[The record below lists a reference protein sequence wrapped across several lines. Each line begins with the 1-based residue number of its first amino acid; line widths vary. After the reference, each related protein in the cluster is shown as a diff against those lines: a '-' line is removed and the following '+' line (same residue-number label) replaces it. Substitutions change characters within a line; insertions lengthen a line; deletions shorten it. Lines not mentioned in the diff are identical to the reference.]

1 MRTRLG
7 LFLVVAGFG
16 GAALVQGVPM
26 ALAAGPRAAVLE
38 IDEPV
43 LRATA
48 RFLDCGVQK
57 ASDDGARVLVVTLDT
72 PGGLFDTTKDIVNS
86 ILDSP
91 VPVVVYVSPQGARAA
106 SAGTFITVAAHVAAM
121 SPVSTIGA
129 ATPMSKFGEIPTT
142 AEAKAIEDAVA
153 EFRSIAEARG
163 RNIEGLIATVRSAP
177 SYSASKALDNGVIE
191 IIATNVAD
199 LLAQLDGRT
208 VCIGKECTVT
218 DGRFEGGE
226 LLVLDTE
233 GLQTFSIEKTL
244 LESFLGFLANPTLL
258 SLLLTLGAIGVFIE
272 FVSGAGVLL
281 PGITGIIALA
291 LAFLGLGELP
301 TNVVGIVL
309 IGLSVV
315 LFVIELKAPWSFGF
329 GVAGLI
335 AFALG
340 GFLLVGDFALPG
352 FTPEPLEVPDLRVNP
367 WVVGATTAGLG
378 AILMFLVRSILGA
391 RSPGTSEP
399 TSVASLMGQT
409 GTVNAALAPAGTMQ
423 VAGELWSAISD
434 SGETIDEGTEV
445 LVTEAEGLTL
455 KVSKPAQPSN
465 DADNGP
471 TE

>member
-1 MRTRLG
+1 M
-7 LFLVVAGFG
+7 
-16 GAALVQGVPM
+16 
-26 ALAAGPRAAVLE
+26 
-38 IDEPV
+38 
-43 LRATA
+43 
-48 RFLDCGVQK
+48 
-57 ASDDGARVLVVTLDT
+57 
-72 PGGLFDTTKDIVNS
+72 
-86 ILDSP
+86 
-91 VPVVVYVSPQGARAA
+91 
-106 SAGTFITVAAHVAAM
+106 
-121 SPVSTIGA
+121 
-129 ATPMSKFGEIPTT
+129 
-142 AEAKAIEDAVA
+142 
-153 EFRSIAEARG
+153 
-163 RNIEGLIATVRSAP
+163 
-177 SYSASKALDNGVIE
+177 
-191 IIATNVAD
+191 
-199 LLAQLDGRT
+199 T

-258 SLLLTLGAIGVFIE
+258 FLLLTLGAIGVFIE

-335 AFALG
+335 AFAPG

-409 GTVNAALAPAGTMQ
+409 GTVNAALAPAGTVQ